1 MRVAVAR
8 ARRQRGRRHQGRH
21 DSFSLGGLA
30 REVGHVRVAGQRRE
44 VRLEGAEQL
53 RVQRGAVG
61 GAVGRRGD
69 VRLAE
74 QTRVG
79 HDAAEQQRSQ
89 RRAQGGG
96 EGSAGDVRVAVDG
109 RWVRGGARA
118 TGLLRRDDPGGD
130 GEARGARRPRR
141 VAPRARGR
149 VQTTRLKYVDKY

>member
-1 MRVAVAR
+1 M
-8 ARRQRGRRHQGRH
+8 
-21 DSFSLGGLA
+21 
-30 REVGHVRVAGQRRE
+30 RVAGQRRE

-118 TGLLRRDDPGGD
+118 TGLPRRDDPA
-130 GEARGARRPRR
+130 EMARLEGHDDLA
-141 VAPRARGR
+141 AWLRGR
-149 VQTTRLKYVDKY
+149 EDEFKRLG